1 MPISQ
6 VKEEISPRLKRIRG
20 QIEGIQRMVENE
32 RYCVDILLQILAAR
46 KALEKVSEI
55 VLKNH
60 VETCVTDSIISDN
73 EDDKKQKVDELMD
86 VFSRFSGK

>member
-6 VKEEISPRLKRIRG
+6 VKEEVSPRLKKIRG
-20 QIEGIQRMVENE
+20 QIEGIQRMVEDE
-32 RYCVDILLQILAAR
+32 RYCVDILHQILAAR
-46 KALEKVSEI
+46 RALEKVSEI